1 MRGSAPI
8 NRATLKGCVPFT
20 PMPSEPLSE
29 VAVLRVKE
37 WVRRKP
43 LDATNENRLMRM
55 SI

>member
-1 MRGSAPI
+1 M
-8 NRATLKGCVPFT
+8 NRATLKECVPFI
-20 PMPSEPLSE
+20 PMPSEPLPE
-29 VAVLRVKE
+29 VAVLLVKE